1 MPQDSVKTRFGIIEE
16 ATWGTTPASALQIV
30 NLSEFPDL
38 SLSRNTGMP
47 DVIGATNPRRPFAAR
62 ALQEDGNLSL
72 AAGLQFANMR
82 LLWEAALMSDQ
93 GTATNA
99 SGSTFTYIDSTGVIT
114 DSGNGLGNLSVGD
127 MIYIAGADW
136 LSAGNTAGWYG
147 PLSAAAAGSVTI
159 PATQA
164 GNDVTGP
171 TAAMTIDSTPLKDG
185 DTPRSFSVEWV
196 ADDLTTDYRSGTGY
210 KLQSHSWSWSQN
222 DFARESSTLIGQAP
236 LHATSSLG
244 TGGPTAS
251 PTTDFMDCV
260 TNFGKIYI
268 DESPTAYIVSSWDM
282 TINVE
287 LGPYY
292 GLGNRG
298 PAGIT
303 EARIMPEFSAT
314 IIYDD
319 NSKALLDDIE
329 ALTTISMFWD
339 VVDAGGNR
347 VCWHLPA
354 MRPETGDPGG
364 GPPGTNLEFR
374 NLRFTAHDA
383 EKDGTA
389 AYYASSFDYLV
400 GIFEA

>member
-16 ATWGTTPASALQIV
+16 ATWGTTPASAVQLV

-47 DVIGATNPRRPFAAR
+47 DVIGSANPRRSYAAR

-72 AAGLQFANMR
+72 TAGLQFANMR
-82 LLWEAALMSDQ
+82 LLWEAALMNDQ
-93 GTATNA
+93 GTATTA
-99 SGSTFTYIDSTGVIT
+99 SGSTFQATAATGVIT
-114 DSGNGLGNLSVGD
+114 DSGSGFGNLSVGD
-127 MIYIAGADW
+127 MVYIYGTDW
-136 LSAGNTAGWYG
+136 ISAGNTAGWYG
-147 PLSAAAAGSVTI
+147 PLSAAAAGSITI
-159 PATQA
+159 PSAQI
-164 GNDVTGP
+164 GNDVGP
-171 TAAMTIDSTPLKDG
+171 SGDMNVDSTPLKDG
-185 DTPRSFSVEWV
+185 DTPRSFSVEWE
-196 ADDLTTDYRSGTGY
+196 AQDLTTDFRSGTGY
-210 KLQSHSWSWSQN
+210 KVQSHSWSWAQN
-222 DFARESSTLIGQAP
+222 DFARESCTLIGQAP
-236 LHATSSLG
+236 LHATSTIG

-260 TNFGKIYI
+260 TNFGTIYI
-268 DESPTAYIVSSWDM
+268 DEAATTYIVSSWEM

-329 ALTTISMFWD
+329 GLTTISMFWD

-347 VCWHLPA
+347 VCWSLPA

-364 GPPGTNLEFR
+364 GAPGTNLEFR
-374 NLRFTAHDA
+374 NLRFTAHDP
-383 EKDGTA
+383 EKDSTS
-389 AYYASSFDYLV
+389 AYYSSSFDYLV